1 VKDQIQT
8 VLQRAKNNETVGFYE
23 HSLTE
28 RHLSQEIALSTCRML
43 EHGRITR
50 GSKGEKQAPH
60 APLTIVAPLLSRA
73 SKLATP
79 PCQRIWMDMACGRM
93 GQELRVAQW
102 STISTTAL
110 TQNEFRKMRHAAM
123 CVFAMP
129 KPTGNYGMLQS

>member
-1 VKDQIQT
+1 MKDQIQT
-8 VLQRAKNNETVGFYE
+8 VLQRARNNEIVGFYE

-79 PCQRIWMDMACGRM
+79 ELQTPTSERLYIQTSVACRISSAEIFGTDVRTRGFARKHRG
-93 GQELRVAQW
+93 
-102 STISTTAL
+102 
-110 TQNEFRKMRHAAM
+110 NEEKERKRA
-123 CVFAMP
+123 
-129 KPTGNYGMLQS
+129 K